1 MHPPFV
7 GQSVLFVASDSVQDL
22 ATLSIDLGSKM
33 PRSVRSITLRYSELR
48 DLAQPSPY
56 TVELYSLPHW
66 IKSEATTIWG
76 KNIQEAVI
84 LPRHVDRYLS
94 CHLESIVHYSR
105 NHLILRNLSEK
116 RYQLCA
122 THLMHQRA
130 LLMCTALLRMGIWRV
145 YPSTVTTQF
154 VVAYSDHRLREN
166 VRETEGL
173 RIQTKTQASQEA
185 IYRLIW
191 LYEEMVAL
199 LWGYV

>member
-1 MHPPFV
+1 
-7 GQSVLFVASDSVQDL
+7 
-22 ATLSIDLGSKM
+22 
-33 PRSVRSITLRYSELR
+33 
-48 DLAQPSPY
+48 
-56 TVELYSLPHW
+56 
-66 IKSEATTIWG
+66 
-76 KNIQEAVI
+76 
-84 LPRHVDRYLS
+84 
-94 CHLESIVHYSR
+94 
-105 NHLILRNLSEK
+105 
-116 RYQLCA
+116 
-122 THLMHQRA
+122 
-130 LLMCTALLRMGIWRV
+130 MCTALLRMGIWRV